1 MDGTHPTTES
11 AVFLMSHNMNWFNTY
26 DLLKDGWL
34 PVKLLKLKYYIDSS
48 LRKL

>member
-1 MDGTHPTTES
+1 MDGTHPTTDS
-11 AVFLMSHNMNWFNTY
+11 AVFLMSHNMIWVNTH

-34 PVKLLKLKYYIDSS
+34 PVIFLKKYYIVSS